1 MALLDKTGIENGQ
14 TIVPSHVTNVYDAL
28 NSSGSFS
35 VQATGSFSGSFTGVF
50 HGIATTAS
58 FAISASHE
66 IIKEVSSS
74 HANFADSASIVTDAS
89 QPYITT
95 FPSAITFESA
105 VTASSTINIG
115 PATLADGISAFAQGS
130 GSKATGDYS
139 NAIGRGTRA
148 IGFAAHAQGLST
160 RAEGS
165 YSHAEGRLTKASG
178 SYSHAEGHLTTASG
192 DYAHAGGHG
201 TIANGTYQ
209 RVIGKFNIAT
219 TNALDSAAFIIGDG
233 ADANNRSNILFAGNN
248 KIELNAPVT
257 ASVNI
262 SSSANMF
269 ADRAIF
275 NRVTTPLISNTTTV
289 QIDNNLSGSAVTT
302 ASFGHFIGDG
312 AGLTNV
318 PINSPTG
325 TVSGSTQLIELG
337 AAITGSDVIFA
348 HITASGNISASGNFI
363 GELTGIGGAVTGIT
377 SLLATDI
384 KIGEDN
390 ETKIDFEDVNK
401 INFYANNSKEVELA
415 ENSLSPGSSD
425 GTALGTTSLQWS
437 DLFLAE
443 GGVINFDNGDVT
455 ITQTGNNITIAGGSV
470 SASGDLGITATA
482 SAAYFSG
489 DGSTLTNLQR
499 PITTELANFSAST
512 ANAGHYIR
520 THGAFTCSIGTTA
533 ATGIAIGTEF
543 EFFQTSSVGYLCF
556 TTASG
561 VTLNSKSGKIKL
573 AGQFSGA
580 TLKKIGT
587 DEYDLIGD
595 LG

>member
-14 TIVPSHVTNVYDAL
+14 TIIPSHVTNVYDAL

-105 VTASSTINIG
+105 VTASSTINAG
-115 PATLADGISAFAQGS
+115 PTTVASGLSSFAQGS
-130 GSKATGDYS
+130 GSKATGDYA

-148 IGFAAHAQGLST
+148 TGFAAHAQGLTST
-160 RAEGS
+160 AEGS
-165 YSHAEGRLTKASG
+165 YSHAEGRLTLASG

-248 KIELNAPVT
+248 KIELNAAVT
-257 ASVNI
+257 ASGNI

-312 AGLTNV
+312 SQLTNL
-318 PINSPTG
+318 PSSGGGSGILIA
-325 TVSGSTQLIELG
+325 SGSTSASADPG
-337 AAITGSDVIFA
+337 TGIVINHSGSTAFSVIGHVGTLFSVDDDLSGTLFTANDVSGLPILKA
-348 HITASGNISASGNFI
+348 DASGEVYLGKSPQSLYTTAVVSSTNAAESHSLCTLSTSSYDGAFFEYTATSASNARAGNI
-363 GELTGIGGAVTGIT
+363 MSVWNGANIVFAETT
-377 SLLATDI
+377 TTDI
-384 KIGEDN
+384 GN
-390 ETKIDFEDVNK
+390 T
-401 INFYANNSKEVELA
+401 
-415 ENSLSPGSSD
+415 
-425 GTALGTTSLQWS
+425 S
-437 DLFLAE
+437 DLTTE
-443 GGVINFDNGDVT
+443 VI
-455 ITQTGNNITIAGGSV
+455 IS
-470 SASGDLGITATA
+470 
-482 SAAYFSG
+482 
-489 DGSTLTNLQR
+489 GSTARLVAYGPN
-499 PITTELANFSAST
+499 AS
-512 ANAGHYIR
+512 Y
-520 THGAFTCSIGTTA
+520 
-533 ATGIAIGTEF
+533 
-543 EFFQTSSVGYLCF
+543 
-556 TTASG
+556 
-561 VTLNSKSGKIKL
+561 KIKTIIK
-573 AGQFSGA
+573 A
-580 TLKKIGT
+580 I
-587 DEYDLIGD
+587 
-595 LG
+595 